1 MYSLLWQAGGDIYT
15 DDLKEV
21 AFNGKAGVEAL
32 EFFKSLQPY
41 MPENAMSLSGQDAFS
56 TVFAEGKA
64 AFGVSRSS
72 ASNETTFAKDYP
84 NLKNWDY
91 VTSLKH
97 KEYGTFG
104 AADCLSVMSTSK
116 QPELALDLIKY
127 ITGPEFMTEYHK
139 VAPGAPLTASE
150 EYVGDPKME
159 RIVTE
164 DRDKWRPLQAGPCGS
179 EILEN
184 YAAHIQAVMEGKQD
198 VKAALDESASYAND
212 LLKEYYA
219 ENE

>member
-1 MYSLLWQAGGDIYT
+1 MKDKVKKKV
-15 DDLKEV
+15 D
-21 AFNGKAGVEAL
+21 FNSEAGVEAI

-41 MPENAMSLSGQDAFS
+41 MPENVMSLSGSDAFS
-56 TVFAEGKA
+56 TIFAEGKA
-64 AFGVSRSS
+64 AFGVTRSS
-72 ASNETTFAKDYP
+72 SSNETTFANDYP

-97 KEYGTFG
+97 VDYGTFG
-104 AADCLSVMSTSK
+104 AADCLSVMSTSEN
-116 QPELALDLIKY
+116 PELALDLIKY
-127 ITGPEFMTEYHK
+127 ITGSEFMTEYHK
-139 VAPGAPLTASE
+139 VAPGAPLTKSE
-150 EYVGDPKME
+150 EYVGDAKME

-184 YAAHIQAVMEGKQD
+184 YAAHIQSVMEGKMD
-198 VKAALDESASYAND
+198 VKEALDESAKYGD
-212 LLKEYYA
+212 EVLDEYYA

>member
-1 MYSLLWQAGGDIYT
+1 
-15 DDLKEV
+15 
-21 AFNGKAGVEAL
+21 
-32 EFFKSLQPY
+32 
-41 MPENAMSLSGQDAFS
+41 
-56 TVFAEGKA
+56 
-64 AFGVSRSS
+64 
-72 ASNETTFAKDYP
+72 
-84 NLKNWDY
+84 
-91 VTSLKH
+91 
-97 KEYGTFG
+97 
-104 AADCLSVMSTSK
+104 
-116 QPELALDLIKY
+116 
-127 ITGPEFMTEYHK
+127 MTEYHK